1 MGANPASYFVF
12 FPGVE
17 EPGREV
23 NLSPQSS
30 AEAKKEV
37 YFLLPPFVPSRHG
50 QGKLYLLHILDG
62 ICLRLLGPLG
72 AGSRAADYV

>member
-1 MGANPASYFVF
+1 MF

-17 EPGREV
+17 RPGREV

-30 AEAKKEV
+30 AEAKNEV

-50 QGKLYLLHILDG
+50 QGKLYLLHILEG
-62 ICLRLLGPLG
+62 IYLRLLGPLSE
-72 AGSRAADYV
+72 GSRTADYV